1 VRARQQSKATRLLKA
16 STASKSSASA
26 SSLPL
31 AGSALDGF
39 SDDDDGFSDDDDGDA
54 THEERWSCTRILK
67 ELEQVRPPPR
77 LDCFLGALLYPC

>member
-39 SDDDDGFSDDDDGDA
+39 SDDDDGDA

-77 LDCFLGALLYPC
+77 LDCFLGALLHPC